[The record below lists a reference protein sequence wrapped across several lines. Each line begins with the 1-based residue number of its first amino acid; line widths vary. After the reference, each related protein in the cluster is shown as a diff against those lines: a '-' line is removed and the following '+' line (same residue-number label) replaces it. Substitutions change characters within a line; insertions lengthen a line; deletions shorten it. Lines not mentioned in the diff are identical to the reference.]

1 MSARPRESR
10 TNLSYSLL
18 NELLHAEKV
27 TNRALGKYLN
37 KTETTISLMRHGK
50 RDITRK
56 VQSQIYQYLASI
68 NKKGDE

>member
-10 TNLSYSLL
+10 TKLSYSLL
-18 NELLHAEKV
+18 DELLEAEGV
-27 TNRALGKYLN
+27 TNRALAKHLQ
-37 KTETTISLMRHGK
+37 KTEPTISLMRHGK

-68 NKKGDE
+68 NEKGGE

>member
-10 TNLSYSLL
+10 SKLSYSLL
-18 NELLHAEKV
+18 DKLLQAEKV
-27 TNRALGKYLN
+27 SNVALGKYLN

>member
-10 TNLSYSLL
+10 TKLSYSLL
-18 NELLHAEKV
+18 DKLLKAEGV

-68 NKKGDE
+68 NEKGDE